1 MIKMRQLFPVTG
13 NQSQCSIFFMSM
25 HNRNIRYISSYISK
39 QRWTKMVRFNKLN
52 FSTVV
57 SSGISNLIP
66 LKSILQIRD
75 TFIVLPTGYG
85 KSRIYFHL
93 PELFEMITGEK
104 SCIPI
109 IYIAIA
115 SVDVLAISCA
125 PLPFSILPLRPSA
138 VFMSYMNPKRV
149 RCPPVTLSQNLS
161 NYFLIK
167 CVQVLMR
174 GRCNAFNNNHLLSAN

>member
-13 NQSQCSIFFMSM
+13 NQSQCSIFMSM
-25 HNRNIRYISSYISK
+25 RNRHIRYISSYISK

-57 SSGISNLIP
+57 SSGISSLIP

-115 SVDVLAISCA
+115 SVDVLAIPCA
-125 PLPFSILPLRPSA
+125 LLPFSTLPLRPSA
-138 VFMSYMNPKRV
+138 LFYPSLAPLCRFHAVHESQT
-149 RCPPVTLSQNLS
+149 CTLSTRDIVSKLVQLIS
-161 NYFLIK
+161 N
-167 CVQVLMR
+167 
-174 GRCNAFNNNHLLSAN
+174 